1 MRVRVR
7 WGWDGGR
14 VDDGGITWQ
23 ARWLAGWLSSA
34 AGLASQAAPP
44 ACDCS
49 KHLDAASAKPPTPST
64 SVLEVV

>member
-1 MRVRVR
+1 
-7 WGWDGGR
+7 